1 MQEEKAELLECEYC
15 DEHFYRLCLKLS
27 AAEYKLLGKRKDFH
41 WYCPPCEEKA
51 LRNIK
56 IEKEIEE
63 RCRDY
68 FDRYEKCLS
77 ALEETITEKPD
88 KETVSKMIEDSKS
101 DINLNEMN
109 EKLDEYRESVMR
121 RSNIIIFKVDESL
134 KEKPKERKEEDMQI
148 INSLCTLTDASHESV
163 KNSSRLGR
171 N

>member
-1 MQEEKAELLECEYC
+1 LQEEKAELLECEYC

-51 LRNIK
+51 LRNI
-56 IEKEIEE
+56 EIEE

-68 FDRYEKCLS
+68 FDRY
-77 ALEETITEKPD
+77 ETITEKPD

-148 INSLCTLTDASHESV
+148 INRC
-163 KNSSRLGR
+163 
-171 N
+171 